1 MNHTLWLVAGLPFHG
16 PEVSVNLNS
25 TSQSSPNLCL
35 PVRCSQRRPFG
46 GLSCIG
52 RQPSTR
58 CGPNVSGL
66 PTPPPARGAPRGDKH
81 YSTPRVPAPRRSLPA
96 SSARVATCHNF
107 LSGHVTVPR
116 FHHSSI
122 LRFVSVQLFGGG
134 TRPLRSHSKTPR
146 GQQSGPVGQWL
157 GRGLL
162 QPSVTCIPIAVLPL
176 FSSGTHTHSGAQLD
190 CL

>member
-66 PTPPPARGAPRGDKH
+66 PTPPPGGP
-81 YSTPRVPAPRRSLPA
+81 PRRQTLQHSQTCRHSQSPRLPASLPA

-134 TRPLRSHSKTPR
+134 THATPTVSHSKTPR
-146 GQQSGPVGQWL
+146 GSRVGLWGSGWVGGYCSPVSLAFQ
-157 GRGLL
+157 
-162 QPSVTCIPIAVLPL
+162 
-176 FSSGTHTHSGAQLD
+176 
-190 CL
+190 